1 MKGVDLNL
9 LIIFDAIMVECS
21 IGGAADRLGMT
32 QPAVSNAVARMRQ
45 VWNDPLFVK
54 DGRGI
59 SPTAR
64 AQSLWS
70 EIRSPLGQL
79 KEAVA
84 PGAFDPA
91 TSARRFRV
99 AMSDI
104 MVDLLWPPMRQLVER
119 DAPGIDLHAVPYMP
133 MSASQLLADATADLV
148 IAPLD
153 QFRTSDRRE
162 VMLRRDYVCA
172 MRRGH
177 PLSGRPLTLESYL
190 AADHLMVSL
199 SGDPTSFVDETLQRQ
214 GLRRRVA
221 MTVNHFAA
229 VPRLLKRTNLIALTV
244 NTLIAEDVL
253 AGHLVVTT
261 PPLALDTAEISI
273 GWHPRHDRDAGVC
286 WLRHH
291 LVRLAQSQ
299 WKRFSPYCTLCPDA
313 VKGAGPDPDDP
324 LAVA

>member
-9 LIIFDAIMVECS
+9 LIIFDAIMVESS

-32 QPAVSNAVARMRQ
+32 QPAVSNAVCRMRQ

-59 SPTAR
+59 CPTAR
-64 AQSLWS
+64 AQSLWAQ
-70 EIRSPLGQL
+70 IRSPLVEL

-84 PGAFDPA
+84 PRDFDPS
-91 TSARRFRV
+91 TSHRRFRV

-104 MVDLLWPPMRQLVER
+104 MVDLVWPPMRQLVER
-119 DAPGIDLHAVPYMP
+119 EAPGIDLHAVPYMP
-133 MSASQLLADATADLV
+133 MSAGQLLDDAAADMV

-153 QFRTSDRRE
+153 QFRPGDRYE
-162 VMLRRDYVCA
+162 VMLRREYVCA

-177 PLSGRPLTLESYL
+177 PLASKPLTLESYL

-199 SGDPTSFVDETLQRQ
+199 SGDPTSFVDETLARQ

-221 MTVNHFAA
+221 VTVNHFAA

-253 AGHLVVTT
+253 AGHLVVTQ
-261 PPLALDTAEISI
+261 PPLTLDTAEIAI
-273 GWHPRHDRDAGVC
+273 GWHPRHDRDAGVS
-286 WLRHH
+286 WMRHH
-291 LVRLAQSQ
+291 LKSLAQAQ
-299 WKRFSPYCTLCPDA
+299 WKKFSPYCALCPDA
-313 VKGAGPDPDDP
+313 VKGVGPEPGDP